1 VKVDLGGFDSYHLRN
16 GYELDDVLGIR
27 LQQASPFHIR
37 IYTPEKRD
45 WATRKFRR
53 LYGTKKA
60 WYPEKEEFSFDRT
73 IADDKR
79 PRYYW
84 GYWQHYH
91 YIKDI
96 EPQLRKSFQFRHAL
110 SGQNS

>member
-1 VKVDLGGFDSYHLRN
+1 MKIVKFLGGLGNQMFQYAFYQFLKQHFRKVKVDLGGFDSYHLRN

-53 LYGTKKA
+53 LYRTKKA
-60 WYPEKEEFSFDRT
+60 WYPENEEFSFDRT
-73 IADDKR
+73 LAVVKR
-79 PRYYW
+79 ERY
-84 GYWQHYH
+84 
-91 YIKDI
+91 
-96 EPQLRKSFQFRHAL
+96 
-110 SGQNS
+110 